1 LERSESDYPKR
12 WKGLGR
18 VNLSFIDWLI
28 VLAALGG
35 MIYSVSMT
43 KGLMK
48 SVTDFLSAGRTA
60 GRYVLSISSGVAG
73 LGAISIVMFLEM
85 GYVAGFSLSWW
96 GLSQGI
102 IILAITMSGWVI
114 YRFRST
120 RSLTLAQFFEKRYS
134 RNFRIFAGIV
144 AFFAGIINF
153 GIFPAVGAQFFINY
167 CGLPDSFMGIP
178 VYPLVM
184 ILLLGVALYF
194 VYTGGQIAV
203 IIADFFQGV
212 FVTFV
217 LFAIALYLFFTIGWD
232 QVSESLE
239 QTPIALAREQL
250 ADLRAEDSFQQLSDA
265 EQNKKIFEINEKYEN
280 SSRINPF
287 KTSHVEDFNFWYFL
301 IGIIGVMYGTLG
313 WQGSQGYNSSAKSAH
328 EAKMGSVLAGFRGL
342 PQGLFMFIV
351 PVLIYVLMN
360 HPDYQSVADS
370 VTSSLDS
377 LSTDTLKSQMRA
389 PFVLSEI
396 LPVGLLGAF
405 AALMLAAFISTH
417 DTYLHSWGSIFIQ
430 DVVMPFRDK
439 PFDKDTHLKV
449 LRYSIFGVAVFIF
462 LFSLLFSQSQK
473 IALYF
478 AVTAAIFSGGCGAV
492 IIGGL
497 YWDRGTTAA
506 AWTAMIVGAVIG
518 VGGTLVK
525 QVSGAWLADLSSFA
539 TIKTIVLFL
548 QDINGQEY
556 WGIGMAASSLSYVS
570 VSLLGPG
577 TRINMDKLL
586 NRGKYSIQGEVKVV
600 NQEPDFGW
608 KIFGMG
614 KEFTKTD
621 KLIYIVNYVWTGMW
635 TLVFI
640 FGTVYNL
647 SNPVSNSSWMTY
659 WKYYI
664 YINIAV
670 CSVIIVWFTLGGISD
685 LRHMIKSLKT
695 ENRDHGD
702 DGWVDRVGEEE

>member
-1 LERSESDYPKR
+1 M
-12 WKGLGR
+12 
-18 VNLSFIDWLI
+18 NLSFIDWLI
-28 VLAALGG
+28 VAITLGS
-35 MIYSVSMT
+35 MIYSVNMT

-60 GRYVLSISSGVAG
+60 GRYLISVSSGVAG

-120 RSLTLAQFFEKRYS
+120 RCLTLAQFFEKRYS
-134 RNFRIFAGIV
+134 RKFRIFAGVV
-144 AFFAGIINF
+144 AFVAGIINF

-167 CGLPDSFMGIP
+167 CGLPDSFIGIP
-178 VYPLVM
+178 MYPLVM
-184 ILLLGVALYF
+184 FVLLSIALYF
-194 VYTGGQIAV
+194 VYTGGQIAI

-212 FVTFV
+212 FVTIV
-217 LFAIALYLFFTIGWD
+217 LFMVTIYLFFTIGWE

-239 QTPIALAREQL
+239 KTPIKLAQKEIQNL
-250 ADLRAEDSFQQLSDA
+250 ELEPSFQDLPELEKNERVS
-265 EQNKKIFEINEKYEN
+265 EINEKYEN

-287 KTSHVEDFNFWYFL
+287 KTSQVEDFNFWYFL

-342 PQGLFMFIV
+342 PQGLFMFLV
-351 PVLIYVLMN
+351 PVLVYVLMN
-360 HPDYQSVADS
+360 HPDYQAVADA
-370 VTSSLDS
+370 VNSSLDKI
-377 LSTDTLKSQMRA
+377 STDTLRTQLRA

-430 DVVMPFRDK
+430 DVIMPFRDK
-439 PFDKDTHLKV
+439 PFDKETHLRV

-462 LFSLLFSQSQK
+462 LFSLLFSQNQK

-478 AVTAAIFSGGCGAV
+478 ALTAAIFSGGCGAV

-497 YWDRGTTAA
+497 YWERGTTAA
-506 AWTAMIVGAVIG
+506 AWTAMIIGAFIG

-525 QVSGAWLADLSSFA
+525 QVSVDWLSDVSSLA
-539 TIKTIVLFL
+539 TIKTIILYL
-548 QDINGQEY
+548 RGINGQEY
-556 WGIGMAASSLSYVS
+556 WGIGMASSSISYIL
-570 VSLLGPG
+570 VSLVGN
-577 TRINMDKLL
+577 RSSIEMDKLL
-586 NRGKYSIQGEVKVV
+586 NRGRYSIKGEMAVV
-600 NQEPDFGW
+600 NKEPELGW

-614 KEFTKTD
+614 AEFTKSD
-621 KLIYIVNYVWTGMW
+621 KLIYILNYVWTGMW
-635 TLVFI
+635 TLIFI
-640 FGTVYNL
+640 FGTVYYL
-647 SNPVSNSSWMTY
+647 SNPVSDSSWMKY
-659 WKYYI
+659 WENYI
-664 YINIAV
+664 FLNIV
-670 CSVIIVWFTLGGISD
+670 VSIIIIVWFTVGGISD
-685 LRHMIKSLKT
+685 LKHMISSLQSDH
-695 ENRDHGD
+695 RDHGD
-702 DGWVDRVGEEE
+702 DGWVHRNS

>member
-1 LERSESDYPKR
+1 
-12 WKGLGR
+12 
-18 VNLSFIDWLI
+18 
-28 VLAALGG
+28 
-35 MIYSVSMT
+35 MT

-60 GRYVLSISSGVAG
+60 GRYVLSVSSGVAG
-73 LGAISIVMFLEM
+73 LGAISIVMFMEM
-85 GYVAGFSLSWW
+85 GFVAGFALSWW

-114 YRFRST
+114 YRFRMT

-144 AFFAGIINF
+144 AFFAGLINF

-167 CGLPDSFMGIP
+167 CGLPESFLGIP
-178 VYPLVM
+178 MYPLVM
-184 ILLLGVALYF
+184 ILLLSIALYF

-212 FVTFV
+212 FVTVV
-217 LFAIALYLFFTIGWD
+217 LFGIALFLFFSVSWN
-232 QVSESLE
+232 QVTESLE
-239 QTPIALAREQL
+239 QTPLKLAREEI
-250 ADLRAEDSFQQLSDA
+250 ADLRLEDSFQDLTED
-265 EQNKKIFEINEKYEN
+265 EQNKKIFDINNKYEN

-342 PQGLFMFIV
+342 PQGLFMFLV
-351 PVLIYVLMN
+351 PVLVYVFMN

-370 VTSSLDS
+370 VNSSLAG
-377 LSTDTLKSQMRA
+377 LSTDTLRSQMRA
-389 PFVLSEI
+389 PFVLSEV

-430 DVVMPFRDK
+430 DVIMPFRDK
-439 PFDKDTHLKV
+439 PFDKDTHIKV

-506 AWTAMIVGAVIG
+506 AWTAMVVGAVIG

-525 QVSGAWLADLSSFA
+525 QISSEWLADPASYQTMKSVL
-539 TIKTIVLFL
+539 LFL
-548 QDINGQEY
+548 QSINGQEY
-556 WGIGMAASSLSYVS
+556 WGIGMAASSLSYVTI
-570 VSLLGPG
+570 SLVGPEKKM
-577 TRINMDKLL
+577 NMDKLL
-586 NRGKYSIQGEVKVV
+586 NRGKYSIEGEVTVV
-600 NQEPDFGW
+600 NVEPDFGW

-621 KLIYIVNYVWTGMW
+621 KIIYIVNYAWTGMW
-635 TLVFI
+635 TIVFI
-640 FGTVYNL
+640 IGTIYNL
-647 SNPVSNSSWMTY
+647 SNPVSNSSWMAY

-664 YINIAV
+664 YINIVV
-670 CSVIIVWFTLGGISD
+670 CAVIIVWFTLGGFSD
-685 LRHMIKSLKT
+685 LRHMIKSLKS
-695 ENRDHGD
+695 EDRDHGD
-702 DGWVDRVGEEE
+702 DGWVGNPEEEE

>member
-1 LERSESDYPKR
+1 M
-12 WKGLGR
+12 
-18 VNLSFIDWLI
+18 NLAFIDWLI
-28 VLAALGG
+28 VIAALGG

-85 GYVAGFSLSWW
+85 GYVAGFALSWW

-144 AFFAGIINF
+144 AFVAGIINF

-167 CGLPDSFMGIP
+167 CGLPDSFMGLP

-212 FVTFV
+212 FVTIV
-217 LFAIALYLFFTIGWD
+217 LFWIVLYLFFTIGWD

-239 QTPIALAREQL
+239 QTPIKLAKEQI
-250 ADLRAEDSFQQLSDA
+250 ADLRGDDSFQELSKS
-265 EQNKKIFEINEKYEN
+265 EQDKKIFDIKDKYEN

-342 PQGLFMFIV
+342 PQGLFMFLV

-370 VTSSLDS
+370 VASSLDS

-430 DVVMPFRDK
+430 DVIMPFRDK
-439 PFDKDTHLKV
+439 PFDKETHLKV

-525 QVSGAWLADLSSFA
+525 QVSGTWLADPSSFA
-539 TIKTIVLFL
+539 TIKAIVLFL

-556 WGIGMAASSLSYVS
+556 WGVGMAASSISYVS

-586 NRGKYSIQGEVKVV
+586 NRGKYSIEGEVNIVDEEVKV
-600 NQEPDFGW
+600 GW

-614 KEFTKTD
+614 KEFTKSD
-621 KLIYIVNYVWTGMW
+621 KLIYIVNYAWTGMW

-640 FGTVYNL
+640 IGTIYNL
-647 SNPVSNSSWMTY
+647 SNPVSNSSWMVY

-685 LRHMIKSLKT
+685 LRSMITSLKT

-702 DGWVDRVGEEE
+702 DGWVDRAGEEE

>member
-1 LERSESDYPKR
+1 M
-12 WKGLGR
+12 
-18 VNLSFIDWLI
+18 NLSFIDWLI
-28 VLAALGG
+28 VAITLGS
-35 MIYSVSMT
+35 MIYSVNMT

-60 GRYVLSISSGVAG
+60 GRYLISVSSGVAG
-73 LGAISIVMFLEM
+73 LGAISIIMFLEM

-120 RSLTLAQFFEKRYS
+120 RCLTLAQFFEKRYS
-134 RNFRIFAGIV
+134 RKFRIFAGIV
-144 AFFAGIINF
+144 AFVAGIINF

-167 CGLPDSFMGIP
+167 CELPDSFIGIP
-178 VYPLVM
+178 MYPLVM
-184 ILLLGVALYF
+184 FVLLSIALYF
-194 VYTGGQIAV
+194 VYTGGQIAI

-212 FVTFV
+212 FVTIV
-217 LFAIALYLFFTIGWD
+217 LFIITIYLFFTIGWE

-239 QTPIALAREQL
+239 KTPIKLAQKEIQNL
-250 ADLRAEDSFQQLSDA
+250 EIEPSFQDLPELEKYERVS
-265 EQNKKIFEINEKYEN
+265 EINEKYEN

-287 KTSHVEDFNFWYFL
+287 KTSQVEDFNFWYYL

-342 PQGLFMFIV
+342 PQGLFMFLV
-351 PVLIYVLMN
+351 PVLVYVLMN
-360 HPDYQSVADS
+360 HPDYQAVADA
-370 VTSSLDS
+370 VNSSLDKI
-377 LSTDTLKSQMRA
+377 STDTLRTQLRA
-389 PFVLSEI
+389 PFILSEI

-430 DVVMPFRDK
+430 DVIMPFRDK
-439 PFDKDTHLKV
+439 PFDKETHLRV

-462 LFSLLFSQSQK
+462 FFSLLFSQNQK

-478 AVTAAIFSGGCGAV
+478 ALTAAIFSGGCGAV

-497 YWDRGTTAA
+497 YWERGTTAA
-506 AWTAMIVGAVIG
+506 AWTAMIIGAFIG

-525 QVSGAWLADLSSFA
+525 QVSVDWLSDVSSLA
-539 TIKTIVLFL
+539 TIKTILL
-548 QDINGQEY
+548 YLRDINGQEY
-556 WGIGMAASSLSYVS
+556 WGIGIASSSISYIF
-570 VSLLGPG
+570 VSLVGN
-577 TRINMDKLL
+577 RSSIDMDKLL
-586 NRGKYSIQGEVKVV
+586 NRGRYSIKGEMAVV
-600 NQEPDFGW
+600 NKEPELGW

-614 KEFTKTD
+614 AEFTKSD
-621 KLIYIVNYVWTGMW
+621 KLIYILNYVWTGMW
-635 TLVFI
+635 TLIFI

-647 SNPVSNSSWMTY
+647 SNPVSDSSWMKY
-659 WKYYI
+659 WEYYI
-664 YINIAV
+664 YLNMAV
-670 CSVIIVWFTLGGISD
+670 SIIIIVWFTVGGISD
-685 LRHMIKSLKT
+685 LKHMISSLQSDH
-695 ENRDHGD
+695 RDHGD
-702 DGWVDRVGEEE
+702 DGWVHNEG

>member
-1 LERSESDYPKR
+1 MEWSKDHHPKR

-28 VLAALGG
+28 VALVLAG

-60 GRYVLSISSGVAG
+60 GRYVLSVSSGVAG
-73 LGAISIVMFLEM
+73 LGAISIVMFMEM
-85 GYVAGFSLSWW
+85 GFVAGFALSWW

-114 YRFRST
+114 YRFRMT

-134 RNFRIFAGIV
+134 RNFRIFAGII

-167 CGLPDSFMGIP
+167 CGLPESFLGIP
-178 VYPLVM
+178 MYPLVM

-212 FVTFV
+212 FVTLV
-217 LFAIALYLFFTIGWD
+217 LFGIALFLFFNVSWD
-232 QVSESLE
+232 QVTESLE
-239 QTPIALAREQL
+239 QTPLKLAREEI
-250 ADLRAEDSFQQLSDA
+250 ADLRLEDSFEALTED
-265 EQNKKIFEINEKYEN
+265 EQNKKIFDINNKYEN

-313 WQGSQGYNSSAKSAH
+313 WQGSQGYNSSAKRAH

-342 PQGLFMFIV
+342 PQGLFMFLV
-351 PVLIYVLMN
+351 PVLVYVFMN

-370 VTSSLDS
+370 VNSSLAG
-377 LSTDTLKSQMRA
+377 LSTDTLRSQMRA
-389 PFVLSEI
+389 PFVLSEV

-430 DVVMPFRDK
+430 DVIMPFREK
-439 PFDKDTHLKV
+439 PFDKDTHIKV

-506 AWTAMIVGAVIG
+506 AWTAMVVGAVIG

-525 QVSGAWLADLSSFA
+525 QVSSDWLADPASYQTMKSIL
-539 TIKTIVLFL
+539 LFL
-548 QDINGQEY
+548 QNINGQEY
-556 WGIGMAASSLSYVS
+556 WGIGMAASSLSYVT
-570 VSLLGPG
+570 VSLAGPEK
-577 TRINMDKLL
+577 RMNMDKLL
-586 NRGKYSIQGEVKVV
+586 NRGKYSIDGEVKVV
-600 NQEPDFGW
+600 NEEPDLGW

-621 KLIYIVNYVWTGMW
+621 KLIYIVNYAWTGMW
-635 TLVFI
+635 TIVFI
-640 FGTVYNL
+640 IGTIYNL
-647 SNPVSNSSWMTY
+647 SNPVSNSSWMAY

-664 YINIAV
+664 YINIVV
-670 CSVIIVWFTLGGISD
+670 CAVIIVWFTLGGFSD
-685 LRHMIKSLKT
+685 LRQMIKSLKS
-695 ENRDHGD
+695 ERRDHGD
-702 DGWVDRVGEEE
+702 DGWVDNMEEEE

>member
-1 LERSESDYPKR
+1 M
-12 WKGLGR
+12 
-18 VNLSFIDWLI
+18 NLTFIDWLI
-28 VLAALGG
+28 VTLVLAG

-60 GRYVLSISSGVAG
+60 GRYVLSVSSGVAG
-73 LGAISIVMFLEM
+73 LGAISIVMFMEM
-85 GYVAGFSLSWW
+85 GFVAGFALSWW

-114 YRFRST
+114 YRFRMT

-167 CGLPDSFMGIP
+167 CGLPESFLGIP
-178 VYPLVM
+178 MYPLVM
-184 ILLLGVALYF
+184 ILLLSIALYF

-212 FVTFV
+212 FVTVV
-217 LFAIALYLFFTIGWD
+217 LFGIALFLFFSVSWN
-232 QVSESLE
+232 QVTESLE
-239 QTPIALAREQL
+239 QTPLKLAREEI
-250 ADLRAEDSFQQLSDA
+250 ADLRLEDSFQDLTED
-265 EQNKKIFEINEKYEN
+265 EQNKKIFDINNKYEN

-342 PQGLFMFIV
+342 PQGLFMFLV
-351 PVLIYVLMN
+351 PVLVYVFMN

-370 VTSSLDS
+370 VNSSLAG
-377 LSTDTLKSQMRA
+377 LSTDTLRSQMRA
-389 PFVLSEI
+389 PFVLSEV

-430 DVVMPFRDK
+430 DVIMPFRDK
-439 PFDKDTHLKV
+439 PFDKDTHIKV

-506 AWTAMIVGAVIG
+506 AWTAMVVGAVIG

-525 QVSGAWLADLSSFA
+525 QISSEWLADPASYQTMKSVL
-539 TIKTIVLFL
+539 LFL
-548 QDINGQEY
+548 QSINGQEY
-556 WGIGMAASSLSYVS
+556 WGIGMAASSLSYVTI
-570 VSLLGPG
+570 SLVGPEKKM
-577 TRINMDKLL
+577 NMDKLL
-586 NRGKYSIQGEVKVV
+586 NRGKYSIEGEVTVV
-600 NQEPDFGW
+600 NVEPDFGW

-621 KLIYIVNYVWTGMW
+621 KIIYIVNYAWTGMW
-635 TLVFI
+635 TIVFI
-640 FGTVYNL
+640 IGTIYNL
-647 SNPVSNSSWMTY
+647 SNPVSNSSWMAY

-664 YINIAV
+664 YINIVV
-670 CSVIIVWFTLGGISD
+670 CSVIIVWFTLGGFSD
-685 LRHMIKSLKT
+685 LRHMIKSLKL
-695 ENRDHGD
+695 EDRDHGD
-702 DGWVDRVGEEE
+702 DGWVGNLEEEE

>member
-1 LERSESDYPKR
+1 M
-12 WKGLGR
+12 
-18 VNLSFIDWLI
+18 NLSFIDWLI
-28 VLAALGG
+28 VAIALGG
-35 MIYSVSMT
+35 MIYSVRMT

-60 GRYVLSISSGVAG
+60 GRYVLSVSSGVAG

-120 RSLTLAQFFEKRYS
+120 RCLTLAQFFEKRYS
-134 RNFRIFAGIV
+134 RKFRIFAGIV
-144 AFFAGIINF
+144 AFVAGIINF

-167 CGLPDSFMGIP
+167 CELPDSFIGIP
-178 VYPLVM
+178 MYPLVM
-184 ILLLGVALYF
+184 FVLLSIALYF
-194 VYTGGQIAV
+194 VYTGGQIAI

-212 FVTFV
+212 FVTIV
-217 LFAIALYLFFTIGWD
+217 LFIVTIYLFFTIGWE

-239 QTPIALAREQL
+239 KTPIKLAQKEIQNL
-250 ADLRAEDSFQQLSDA
+250 EIEPSFQDLPELEKYERVS
-265 EQNKKIFEINEKYEN
+265 EINEKYEN

-287 KTSHVEDFNFWYFL
+287 KTSQVEDFNFWYYL

-342 PQGLFMFIV
+342 PQGLFMFLV
-351 PVLIYVLMN
+351 PVLVYVLMN
-360 HPDYQSVADS
+360 HPDYQAVADA
-370 VTSSLDS
+370 VNSSLDKI
-377 LSTDTLKSQMRA
+377 STDTLRTQLRA
-389 PFVLSEI
+389 PFILSEI

-430 DVVMPFRDK
+430 DVVMPFRGK
-439 PFDKDTHLKV
+439 PFDKETHLRV

-462 LFSLLFSQSQK
+462 LFSLLFSQNQK

-478 AVTAAIFSGGCGAV
+478 ALTAAIFSGGCGAV

-497 YWDRGTTAA
+497 YWERGTTAA
-506 AWTAMIVGAVIG
+506 AWTAMIIGAFIG

-525 QVSGAWLADLSSFA
+525 QVSVDWLSDVSSLV
-539 TIKTIVLFL
+539 TIKTIILYL
-548 QDINGQEY
+548 RGINGQEY
-556 WGIGMAASSLSYVS
+556 WGIGIASSSISYIF
-570 VSLLGPG
+570 VSLIGN
-577 TRINMDKLL
+577 RSSIDMDKLL
-586 NRGKYSIQGEVKVV
+586 NRGRYSIKGEMAVV
-600 NQEPDFGW
+600 NKEPELGW

-614 KEFTKTD
+614 AEFTKSD
-621 KLIYIVNYVWTGMW
+621 KLIYILNYVWTGMW
-635 TLVFI
+635 TLIFI
-640 FGTVYNL
+640 IGTVYNL
-647 SNPVSNSSWMTY
+647 SNPVSDSSWMKY
-659 WKYYI
+659 WEYYI
-664 YINIAV
+664 YLNMAV
-670 CSVIIVWFTLGGISD
+670 SIIIIVWFTVGGISD
-685 LRHMIKSLKT
+685 LKHMISSLQSDH
-695 ENRDHGD
+695 RDHGD
-702 DGWVDRVGEEE
+702 DGWVHNEG

>member
-1 LERSESDYPKR
+1 M
-12 WKGLGR
+12 
-18 VNLSFIDWLI
+18 NLSFIDWLI

-35 MIYSVSMT
+35 MIYSVNMT

-60 GRYVLSISSGVAG
+60 GRYVISVSSGVAG

-120 RSLTLAQFFEKRYS
+120 RCLTLAQFFEKRYS

-525 QVSGAWLADLSSFA
+525 QVSGDWLADLSSFA

>member
-1 LERSESDYPKR
+1 M
-12 WKGLGR
+12 
-18 VNLSFIDWLI
+18 NLSVIDWLI
-28 VLAALGG
+28 VAITLGS
-35 MIYSVSMT
+35 MIYSVNMT

-60 GRYVLSISSGVAG
+60 GRYLISVSSGVAG

-120 RSLTLAQFFEKRYS
+120 RCLTLAQFFEKRYS
-134 RNFRIFAGIV
+134 RKFRIFAGIV
-144 AFFAGIINF
+144 AFVAGIINF

-167 CGLPDSFMGIP
+167 CGLPDSFIGIP
-178 VYPLVM
+178 MYPLVM
-184 ILLLGVALYF
+184 FVLLSIALYF
-194 VYTGGQIAV
+194 VYTGGQIAI

-212 FVTFV
+212 FVTIV
-217 LFAIALYLFFTIGWD
+217 LFMVTIYLFFTIGWE

-239 QTPIALAREQL
+239 KTPIKLAQKEIQNL
-250 ADLRAEDSFQQLSDA
+250 KLEPSFQDLPELEKNEWVS
-265 EQNKKIFEINEKYEN
+265 EINEKYEN

-287 KTSHVEDFNFWYFL
+287 KTSQVEDFNFWYFL

-342 PQGLFMFIV
+342 PQGLFMFLV
-351 PVLIYVLMN
+351 PVLVYVLMN
-360 HPDYQSVADS
+360 HPDYKT
-370 VTSSLDS
+370 VTDAVNSSLDKI
-377 LSTDTLKSQMRA
+377 STDTLRTQLRA

-430 DVVMPFRDK
+430 DVIMPFRDK
-439 PFDKDTHLKV
+439 PFDKETHLRV

-462 LFSLLFSQSQK
+462 LFSLLFSQNQK

-478 AVTAAIFSGGCGAV
+478 ALTAAIFSGGCGAV

-497 YWDRGTTAA
+497 YWERGTIAA
-506 AWTAMIVGAVIG
+506 AWTAMIIGAFIG
-518 VGGTLVK
+518 VGGTLIK
-525 QVSGAWLADLSSFA
+525 QVSVDWLSDVSSLS
-539 TIKTIVLFL
+539 TIKTILL
-548 QDINGQEY
+548 YLRDINGQEY
-556 WGIGMAASSLSYVS
+556 WGIGMASSSISYIL
-570 VSLLGPG
+570 VSLIGS
-577 TRINMDKLL
+577 RSSIDMDMLL
-586 NRGKYSIQGEVKVV
+586 NRGRYSIKGEMAVINKDP
-600 NQEPDFGW
+600 ELGW

-614 KEFTKTD
+614 AEFTKSD
-621 KLIYIVNYVWTGMW
+621 KLIYILNYGWTGMW
-635 TLVFI
+635 TLIFI
-640 FGTVYNL
+640 IGTVYNL
-647 SNPVSNSSWMTY
+647 SNPVSDSSWMKY
-659 WKYYI
+659 WEYYI
-664 YINIAV
+664 YLNMAV
-670 CSVIIVWFTLGGISD
+670 SIIIIVWFTVGGISD
-685 LRHMIKSLKT
+685 LKHMISNLKSDYRNHK
-695 ENRDHGD
+695 D
-702 DGWVDRVGEEE
+702 DGWVHNEG